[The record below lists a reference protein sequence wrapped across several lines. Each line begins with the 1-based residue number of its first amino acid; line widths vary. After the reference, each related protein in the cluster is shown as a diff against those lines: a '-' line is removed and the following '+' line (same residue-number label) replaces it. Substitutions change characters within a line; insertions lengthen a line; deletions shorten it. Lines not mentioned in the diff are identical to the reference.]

1 MSKMPI
7 KTQRTLISTVEAAK
21 ILDVSQGR
29 VRQLVLPGPKGQPP
43 KLWSDHLGP
52 KIIVLDKREVEKL
65 AKEMQRRRDEG
76 RFFGHKPLVFK
87 QDCPCLYSRQ
97 VGYNRQGRKFL
108 VVYLNLS

>member
-1 MSKMPI
+1 MKKMPI

-29 VRQLVLPGPKGQPP
+29 VRQLVLPGPKGQAP

-76 RFFGHKPLVFK
+76 RVCGPKPLGFK
-87 QDCPCLYSRQ
+87 PDRPGVYRRQ
-97 VGYNRQGRKFL
+97 VG
-108 VVYLNLS
+108 